1 MSNIAI
7 MPSAGWN
14 ENLLKPLFLN
24 RPPMTGERP
33 SESQHVVRGGRDQT
47 LLIQTDPA
55 HKPVATQS
63 RRPLYQAS
71 VWVGMIVLLVVVLL
85 LLLDP
90 DFGLQVL
97 WSAVVFAAPM
107 LFLLVPAF
115 WMSVCPLATLQALP
129 RRLGLDPSRRVS
141 PRGQVILATV
151 AWGLFVLLVPLRHPI
166 FNIDGTAA
174 LLAIGLLGVVALGSG
189 FLFRGMGGWC
199 SGVCPIRPV
208 EILYGQFTV
217 ESHRPETCRQCAGCV
232 RACPWLDSSNVGQH
246 IAGSR
251 FTLLAALGF
260 PGFVLGYFLVEDG
273 ASAAAS
279 YAYAWGGWAASMALF
294 FALGTRLGPIV
305 LLRLAAL
312 SAFAIYYA
320 MSIPRVA
327 ATWELGSM
335 GPLLLALLPTTAM
348 VLAVVGWVHRS
359 TPVRT
364 ATDSSEAIPSA
375 LRGVS
380 SPPRPPNRA
389 PPAKQ
394 SELRKP

>member
-1 MSNIAI
+1 
-7 MPSAGWN
+7 
-14 ENLLKPLFLN
+14 
-24 RPPMTGERP
+24 
-33 SESQHVVRGGRDQT
+33 
-47 LLIQTDPA
+47 
-55 HKPVATQS
+55 
-63 RRPLYQAS
+63 
-71 VWVGMIVLLVVVLL
+71 MIVLLVVVLL
-85 LLLDP
+85 LLRDP
-90 DFGLQVL
+90 DVGLKVL

-129 RRLGLDPSRRVS
+129 RRLGLDPARRVS
-141 PRGQVILATV
+141 PRGQMILATL
-151 AWGLFVLLVPLRHPI
+151 ACGLFLLLVPLRHPI
-166 FNIDGTAA
+166 FNIDGAAA
-174 LLAIGLLGVVALGSG
+174 LVAIGLLGAVALGAG

-208 EILYGQFTV
+208 EILYGQFTL
-217 ESHRPETCRQCAGCV
+217 ESHRPETCRKCTGCV
-232 RACPWLDSSNVGQH
+232 QACPWVDSSKIGQH

-279 YAYAWGGWAASMALF
+279 YAYAWGGWVASMALF
-294 FALGTRLGPIV
+294 LVLRTRFDPIV

-335 GPLLLALLPTTAM
+335 GPLVLALLPTTAM
-348 VLAVVGWVHRS
+348 VIAVVGWVHLS

-364 ATDSSEAIPSA
+364 ATRSSEAIPSA

-380 SPPRPPNRA
+380 SLPRPPNRT
-389 PPAKQ
+389 PPSK
-394 SELRKP
+394 